1 MLPPRLQVMAP
12 LDFDLNQP
20 INWED
25 EEKIVEDQYDG
36 TVQDLSYGL
45 VRGESDKGVRCC
57 PVYSPLLSC

>member
-1 MLPPRLQVMAP
+1 MAP
-12 LDFDLNQP
+12 FDFDLNQP
-20 INWED
+20 INWV
-25 EEKIVEDQYDG
+25 EEEEEEEIVEDQYDG